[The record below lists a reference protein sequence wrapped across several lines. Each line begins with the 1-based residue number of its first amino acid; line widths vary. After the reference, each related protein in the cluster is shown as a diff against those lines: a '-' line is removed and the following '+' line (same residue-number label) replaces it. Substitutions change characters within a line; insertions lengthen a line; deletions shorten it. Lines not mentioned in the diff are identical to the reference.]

1 MKSEPR
7 IIPLDKEWVDA
18 LKTNIQLGMMLI
30 DTAEMYGGGH
40 AEEIVSVAIR
50 GFKREDLFMV
60 SKVWPIDAAYKNV
73 LRSATVSSRKSET

>member
-1 MKSEPR
+1 MKPEPR

-18 LKTNIQLGMMLI
+18 LKTGIQLGMMLI

-50 GFKREDLFMV
+50 GV
-60 SKVWPIDAAYKNV
+60 
-73 LRSATVSSRKSET
+73 